1 MNLNEYYIYI
11 LLFVVAIMI
20 GVPMFLF
27 GTIKVLNG
35 NKGKLSVAFC
45 ILGILTISLGI
56 YVLM

>member
-1 MNLNEYYIYI
+1 MNIIYI